1 MPFLTFAAMQKPSI
15 QLRCIQEPKEAYAQ
29 HICISEPSRDWL
41 QVEDGWINEWLQ
53 ALPKEE
59 PGLWSVQKGK
69 DTWYAWRLAKEAEE
83 VRSAAPALKKD
94 QGRVLVHPNRAE
106 HILPALEGLG
116 LKNYSY
122 LRKEKLQID
131 VHGPNIAGLEHSEA
145 LIQSV
150 WLARDWGNDP
160 YNTLH
165 AQEVHARL
173 EQLAAE
179 WDLHYEGLGPAA
191 LKSLNMQGLLSVN
204 KGSATPPLFAVIE
217 YRGSQ
222 AKNQKPL
229 VLVGKGILF
238 DTGGS
243 SLKNPKGMEE
253 MKADMCG
260 GANVVATMVWAAK
273 TKQPMHLVGLI
284 PFTDNRLAPD
294 SLVPGDVIRYSNGT
308 TVEVLNT
315 DAEGRLVLADALL
328 YAKKYDPALVIDQ
341 ATLTGSAVGTLGF
354 EAMAGMHHQAQTFMN
369 ELKLAGDKVG
379 EVVVEL
385 PMLQAYEDAL
395 NSEVADLKNIGG
407 PYAGCIT
414 AGIFLKHFTDYPWIH
429 LDLANSFRNSPKAYW
444 TSGATGAGVRLLAQ
458 FISQWKAHE

>member
-15 QLRCIQEPKEAYAQ
+15 HLQNIQEPKETYGQ
-29 HICISEPSRDWL
+29 NICICDENKPWL
-41 QVEDGWINEWLQ
+41 PVEDAWVNEWLT

-69 DTWYAWRLAKEAEE
+69 QTWFAWRLPKEPEAI
-83 VRSAAPALKKD
+83 RSEAPELKKNLKGVMVRHN
-94 QGRVLVHPNRAE
+94 QAT
-106 HILPALEGLG
+106 HILPALEGLC
-116 LKNYSY
+116 LKNYCY
-122 LRKEKLQID
+122 LRQDQLFID
-131 VHGPNIAGLEHSEA
+131 VQGEPISGLQELEA
-145 LIQSV
+145 LVQSV

-165 AQEVHARL
+165 AKEVHARL

-222 AKNQKPL
+222 ALNQKPL

-243 SLKNPKGMEE
+243 SLKTPKGMEE

-273 TKQPMHLVGLI
+273 TKQQVHLVGLI

-294 SLVPGDVIRYSNGT
+294 SLVPGDVIRYNNGT

-328 YAKKYDPALVIDQ
+328 YAKI
-341 ATLTGSAVGTLGF
+341 
-354 EAMAGMHHQAQTFMN
+354 
-369 ELKLAGDKVG
+369 
-379 EVVVEL
+379 
-385 PMLQAYEDAL
+385 
-395 NSEVADLKNIGG
+395 
-407 PYAGCIT
+407 
-414 AGIFLKHFTDYPWIH
+414 
-429 LDLANSFRNSPKAYW
+429 
-444 TSGATGAGVRLLAQ
+444 
-458 FISQWKAHE
+458 